1 MVEAAALCRCRM
13 GTLARRYAYALGEY
27 NADLHPAA
35 AQSHDKL
42 TRLLQDTDVL
52 YRTVTGNPS
61 ASCKEVSALSICYVC
76 GWGG

>member
-1 MVEAAALCRCRM
+1 MVEAAALCQCRM
-13 GTLARRYAYALGEY
+13 GSLARRYAYASGEY

-61 ASCKEVSALSICYVC
+61 ASCKEVRSICLFC
-76 GWGG
+76 GWRG